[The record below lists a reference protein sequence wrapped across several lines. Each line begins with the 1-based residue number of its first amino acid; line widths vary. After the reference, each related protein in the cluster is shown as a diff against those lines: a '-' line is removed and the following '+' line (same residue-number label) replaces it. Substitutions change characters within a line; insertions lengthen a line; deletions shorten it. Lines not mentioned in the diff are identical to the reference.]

1 MSDAAA
7 ILGNTEKAKTGID
20 AIMAGRVRAARLATP
35 AKSTPV
41 SFLFLFFSDFATLPI
56 WAFFHYINARDST
69 RSMPSSSSTCI
80 CIPFHAV
87 ARYSGV
93 QKTETVFNAVASI
106 HSG

>member
-69 RSMPSSSSTCI
+69 RGVSSSSTRTCS
-80 CIPFHAV
+80 PYHAV